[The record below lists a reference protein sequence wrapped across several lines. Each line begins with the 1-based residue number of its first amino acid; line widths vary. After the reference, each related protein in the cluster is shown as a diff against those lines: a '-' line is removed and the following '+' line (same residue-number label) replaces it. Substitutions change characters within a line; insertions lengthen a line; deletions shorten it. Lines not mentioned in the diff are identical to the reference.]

1 MSDAALD
8 DPNGDQLHKQVF
20 SHAQKEKAGDDI
32 IEKEKD
38 ILADKD
44 AQPSGS

>member
-8 DPNGDQLHKQVF
+8 DPTGEQPHKQVF
-20 SHAQKEKAGDDI
+20 PHAQKEKAGDDI
-32 IEKEKD
+32 PEKEKD

-44 AQPSGS
+44 A